1 MFDLIRETL
10 NQYQLGE
17 YPFAAPVIF
26 GAALLILR
34 LLLISLASSEFK
46 NLAKEDRKR
55 LRKHF
60 QSRSLVGWIFWLGSW
75 AVISLGYFK
84 SLPAPFDNEV
94 YLGAAAGLLF
104 LLSLTAHFLA
114 LAQAA
119 VQTLLE
125 KKSLSL
131 VG

>member
-1 MFDLIRETL
+1 MFDLIRQFL
-10 NQYQLGE
+10 SYYQLE
-17 YPFAAPVIF
+17 TNPIVAPLIFALL
-26 GAALLILR
+26 LLILR
-34 LLLISLASSEFK
+34 LIVMSLASSEFK

-55 LRKHF
+55 LKKHF
-60 QSRSLVGWIFWLGSW
+60 QSRSLVGWVLWLGAW
-75 AVISLGYFK
+75 GLISLGYYGT
-84 SLPAPFDNEV
+84 LPAPLMDEV
-94 YLGAAAGLLF
+94 YLGASSGLLF
-104 LLSLTAHFLA
+104 LLSLTLHFLA